1 MIQSALFRV
10 LQIRMNVDREESF
23 PRSKFFTADTDM
35 PLLFAKVCC
44 DMLQC
49 SRSRRN
55 IDATSAKIES
65 MLPIIIMSSLRTVD
79 AAYYTTTAF
88 IMSIAKIPR
97 EPDGV
102 WTKTVRS
109 LSGDEG
115 VG

>member
-65 MLPIIIMSSLRTVD
+65 MLPIIITSSLRTVD
-79 AAYYTTTAF
+79 AN
-88 IMSIAKIPR
+88 IIPQ
-97 EPDGV
+97 PPLSCLLQKFLANLTGCGQ
-102 WTKTVRS
+102 K
-109 LSGDEG
+109 LSGRFPAMK
-115 VG
+115 V